1 MKIFLKSIEKTN
13 PIVKLINVA
22 AFSDFAL
29 GVRVLKDG
37 VIVEDEI
44 QLFAPDGTEI
54 TPMETTYGDFV
65 AFQLTAGD
73 GPHQDVY
80 TVKAGNF
87 EYQIVIDVEIKS
99 TAEIGGAGG
108 GSYTLPI
115 ASGTTLGGVKIG
127 DNLAIDENGVLSAAG
142 VGGDFIPTEAEDE
155 TNAFEWT
162 IGKTER
168 WDNNASSRQT
178 LNGMDNVYFANE
190 GDEYPS
196 NASRV
201 YSQEIFVAQQN
212 PETGA
217 IIKQSEMD
225 ADGVRA
231 TMVDESEVV
240 HTGELKH
247 DGVYVDDNGFK
258 PMTLSGVTED
268 DLSVTFKVLGYE
280 VQ

>member
-1 MKIFLKSIEKTN
+1 MKLFLKTIRKEN

-29 GVRVLKDG
+29 GVKVTKDD
-37 VIVEDEI
+37 ILVEDDI
-44 QLFAPDGTEI
+44 QLFAADGTEI

-65 AFQLTAGD
+65 AFALTAGD
-73 GPHQDVY
+73 GPHQDIY
-80 TVKAGNF
+80 TVKAGSDS
-87 EYQIVIDVEIKS
+87 YPITIDVETKS
-99 TAEIGGAGG
+99 TAEIGGAG
-108 GSYTLPI
+108 
-115 ASGTTLGGVKIG
+115 
-127 DNLAIDENGVLSAAG
+127 
-142 VGGDFIPTEAEDE
+142 GGDFIPTEAEDE

-190 GDEYPS
+190 GDEYPT

-225 ADGVRA
+225 AEGVRA
-231 TMVDESEVV
+231 TMVDESDVV

-268 DLSVTFKVLGYE
+268 DLSVTFKILGYE

>member
-1 MKIFLKSIEKTN
+1 MKLFLKHIEKTN
-13 PIVKLINVA
+13 PIIKLINVKT
-22 AFSDFAL
+22 FSDFAL
-29 GVRVLKDG
+29 GVKVTKYG
-37 VIVEDEI
+37 VIVEDDI
-44 QLFAPDGTEI
+44 QLFAPDGTEL

-65 AFQLTAGD
+65 AFALNAGD
-73 GPHQDVY
+73 GPHQDIY
-80 TVKAGNF
+80 TVKAGVDS
-87 EYQIVIDVEIKS
+87 YPITIDVEEGT

-108 GSYTLPI
+108 S
-115 ASGTTLGGVKIG
+115 
-127 DNLAIDENGVLSAAG
+127 
-142 VGGDFIPTEAEDE
+142 GGDFIPTEAEDE

-190 GDEYPS
+190 GDDYPT

-225 ADGVRA
+225 AEGVRA
-231 TMVDESEVV
+231 TMVDESDVV

-247 DGVYVDDNGFK
+247 DGVYLDEAGYK
-258 PMTLSGVTED
+258 SMTLSGVTED
-268 DLSVTFKVLGYE
+268 DLSVTFKILGYE